1 MPMIKVKYGIAV
13 VLNILLISGVFS
25 ACIKGDGEIGDS
37 IFIFIVLTLLVAYN
51 SSLLFLMAF
60 HYKNE
65 DQSKVKEVSYIL
77 FYLWPVM
84 LYGIMWIGNI
94 V

>member
-13 VLNILLISGVFS
+13 VLNILLMGGVFS
-25 ACIKGDGEIGDS
+25 TCIKGDDELSDT

-51 SSLLFLMAF
+51 SSLFFLMTF

-65 DQSKVKEVSYIL
+65 GKSKVKEVSYIL